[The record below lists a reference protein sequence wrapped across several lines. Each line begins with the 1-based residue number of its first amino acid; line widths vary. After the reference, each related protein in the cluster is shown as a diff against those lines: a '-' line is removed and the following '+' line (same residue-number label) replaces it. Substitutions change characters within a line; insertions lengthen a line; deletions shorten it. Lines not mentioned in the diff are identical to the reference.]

1 MGNRASFPSDTLLFN
16 GFLFFAFIA
25 ANIFLFISL
34 FQTLQENQLLALR
47 TQAQEELAEY
57 TIQLE
62 AHYQQIRRFRHDYLN
77 LLNTVNGYIQ
87 NGNMELLKEFFELKI
102 LPASRLLVDKEAV
115 IARLS
120 NIKILELKGI
130 IYGKLVQAM
139 NLDLNIILEITDEIL
154 QIDTD
159 LLVLSRVLGIY
170 LDNAIEAAAKT
181 NEKILLIAV
190 LCKMSMLSFILKTVL
205 LLFSFLWN
213 NSQLKVLLLN
223 ADITDWDCLVQR
235 TYCMDAATSRLQHSI
250 KRAILFRL

>member
-1 MGNRASFPSDTLLFN
+1 
-16 GFLFFAFIA
+16 
-25 ANIFLFISL
+25 
-34 FQTLQENQLLALR
+34 
-47 TQAQEELAEY
+47 
-57 TIQLE
+57 
-62 AHYQQIRRFRHDYLN
+62 
-77 LLNTVNGYIQ
+77 
-87 NGNMELLKEFFELKI
+87 MELLKEFFELKI

-181 NEKILLIAV
+181 N
-190 LCKMSMLSFILKTVL
+190 
-205 LLFSFLWN
+205 
-213 NSQLKVLLLN
+213 
-223 ADITDWDCLVQR
+223 
-235 TYCMDAATSRLQHSI
+235 
-250 KRAILFRL
+250 